1 MFWFLHTTILYLY
14 MVAFTDAFY
23 KNINLFEWLYLQYE
37 DTAFLQNIYLFTLE
51 KLEEKINND
60 IFPMWSWFERN
71 YGIHVLK
78 VVKKLSI

>member
-23 KNINLFEWLYLQYE
+23 RNINRFEWLYLQYE
-37 DTAFLQNIYLFTLE
+37 ETAFLQNIYLFTLE

-60 IFPMWSWFERN
+60 IFPMWSWFERK

>member
-1 MFWFLHTTILYLY
+1 MALSSIWRFCFFAKHLLIH
-14 MVAFTDAFY
+14 
-23 KNINLFEWLYLQYE
+23 
-37 DTAFLQNIYLFTLE
+37 LE

>member
-1 MFWFLHTTILYLY
+1 

-78 VVKKLSI
+78 VVKKISI

>member
-1 MFWFLHTTILYLY
+1 

-51 KLEEKINND
+51 KLEEKKNND